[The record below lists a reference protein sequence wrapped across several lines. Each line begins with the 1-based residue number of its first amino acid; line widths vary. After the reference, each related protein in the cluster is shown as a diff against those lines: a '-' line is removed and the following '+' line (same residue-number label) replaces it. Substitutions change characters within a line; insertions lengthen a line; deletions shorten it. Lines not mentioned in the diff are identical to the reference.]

1 MRYPSES
8 QHLQNPKSYF
18 QNFHE
23 STDALETLRNI
34 QMLFPINELTKEQ
47 WSILECV
54 ADGRRRECLSV
65 CLSSRCR
72 RFSAL
77 PIHRVTTFQFNQRV
91 EYCDDNGVH
100 LLVTRYLEVNPHLRQ
115 IHPKKTVQVL
125 PSMYPVEMYLK
136 NYSSVLKL

>member
-1 MRYPSES
+1 MSSYPEYTQLSRYE
-8 QHLQNPKSYF
+8 
-18 QNFHE
+18 NFHE
-23 STDALETLRNI
+23 TTDALETLRNI

-54 ADGRRRECLSV
+54 ADGRRP
-65 CLSSRCR
+65 
-72 RFSAL
+72 L

-91 EYCDDNGVH
+91 EYCADNGVH